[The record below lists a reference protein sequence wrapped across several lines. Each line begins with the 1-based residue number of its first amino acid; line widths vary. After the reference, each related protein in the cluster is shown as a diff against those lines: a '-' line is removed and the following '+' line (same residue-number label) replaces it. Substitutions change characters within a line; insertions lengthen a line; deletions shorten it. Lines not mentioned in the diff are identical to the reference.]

1 MRTTDL
7 SIIHA
12 ATDPWKEEIVGFDP
26 EVWIN
31 IPGNLALTNEYG
43 DVALFERQWR
53 QPSSVCGHYF
63 FKSRGVRACRVAKEF
78 LKEIFEGDYD
88 VQVVIG
94 ITPDNKAGALRMNK
108 YLGFQSL
115 GSIDT
120 EVGPCE
126 LVMLTKQEWENSR

>member
-7 SIIHA
+7 SVIHA

-43 DVALFERQWR
+43 DVALFERQYL
-53 QPSSVCGHYF
+53 QPSAVCGHYF
-63 FKSRGVRACRVAKEF
+63 FHSRGVKACKVAKQF
-78 LKEIFEGDYD
+78 LGEAFSGSYGISTI
-88 VQVVIG
+88 IG
-94 ITPDNKAGALRMNK
+94 LTPLTKRGALRMNN

-115 GSIDT
+115 GQIET
-120 EVGPCE
+120 VIGPCE
-126 LVMLTKQEWENSR
+126 LVMLTKEQWENSQ